1 MALEFPVINILSG
14 KISIQNI
21 YQINVKSSMGNL
33 ALSQSHN
40 LNVSTVGTSDG
51 LNPVGAV
58 QQNNPGDKKESKL
71 FTFSPQSFLLASVLL
86 RSASAFFYMCP
97 SGRSKKWVTH

>member
-1 MALEFPVINILSG
+1 
-14 KISIQNI
+14 
-21 YQINVKSSMGNL
+21 MGNL

-71 FTFSPQSFLLASVLL
+71 FTFSPQSFFISDSLTPQCFS
-86 RSASAFFYMCP
+86 FFLHVP
-97 SGRSKKWVTH
+97 VWKIKKVGYSLKSSLYSNKIL